1 LDVNLQQTKMQMG
14 IQVLVT
20 GENLSAV
27 SAADPFSSNL
37 ELVSGALWRV

>member
-20 GENLSAV
+20 GEV